1 MPHHTRYSAW
11 GALRLLLA
19 VAPSLVSS
27 FYLPG
32 MAPRSYSQDEE
43 VELHVNHLRPS
54 RLDDSEPV
62 RSVYSYDYY
71 SPEFHFCQPDGG
83 PKAVSESLG
92 SIVFGDRIF
101 TSPFRLQMRKNE
113 ECLYVCQDPVTFS
126 PQDAVVVNDRI
137 RMVYMHDWFAD
148 GLPAGTRAV
157 DEMNRDLEIAI
168 PGFPLGDEDLNTQ
181 TPYLHN
187 HFELRLNYHKFAE
200 NQYRV
205 VGFSVF
211 PMSRADT
218 KVENGYPHCGSDTS
232 ARLSLSEQNPTQVT
246 WTYSVVWEESS
257 VPFATRWDKYLQA
270 VDSRIHW
277 FFLVFSA
284 VFVCLLVAMVSTV
297 LIKTL
302 RKDIARYNRLDEI
315 ALEDLGT
322 NGVMDDGVQED
333 SGWKLVHGDVFR
345 QPIYPL
351 PLSVFVGNG
360 AQLFV
365 MTGCTIGKCM
375 RIPNGPA

>member
-1 MPHHTRYSAW
+1 MSPRSTRSRWA
-11 GALRLLLA
+11 ALCLLLSA
-19 VAPSLVSS
+19 SPALVSA

-32 MAPRSYSQDEE
+32 MAPKSYAEGEE

-54 RLDDSEPV
+54 RLDDGDAI

-71 SPEFHFCQPDGG
+71 SPEFHFCQPDGE
-83 PKAVSESLG
+83 PRAVSESLG

-101 TSPFRLQMRKNE
+101 TSPFRLHMRRDE
-113 ECLYVCQDPVTFS
+113 ECLAVCSDNSPFS
-126 PQDAVVVNDRI
+126 SVDARTVNDRI

-148 GLPAGTRAV
+148 GLPAGSKPF
-157 DEMNRDLEIAI
+157 DEANRELGFVI
-168 PGFPLGDEDLNTQ
+168 PGFPLGVVDPATQ
-181 TPYLHN
+181 DPYINN
-187 HFELRLNYHKFAE
+187 HFELQLKYHRYVE
-200 NQYRV
+200 NEYRV
-205 VGFSVF
+205 VGFTVNAT
-211 PMSRADT
+211 SRADSR
-218 KVENGYPHCGSDTS
+218 VEKDYAHCGSTAS
-232 ARLSLSEQNPTQVT
+232 PLHLSEQAPTAVT
-246 WTYSVVWEESS
+246 WTYSVRWEESD

-270 VDSRIHW
+270 VDPRIHW

-297 LIKTL
+297 LVKTL
-302 RKDIARYNRLDEI
+302 RRDIARYNRLDEI

-322 NGVMDDGVQED
+322 NGIADDGVQED

-345 QPIYPL
+345 QPVYPL

-365 MTGCTIGKCM
+365 MAGCTIGAFP
-375 RIPNGPA
+375 RFATTPH